1 MEFDIN
7 EAFEKLKEKGEALIS
22 FGKDKEVDTDKR
34 SSVEKYDE
42 FLKTSKVMDAAKKKD
57 QEAVESID
65 DTSTTET
72 VKEVLGKEE
81 KEDKKNK
88 EQSLEKKLANIEKVI
103 DKFSGAGTTTL
114 PSSKDLV
121 GSSSDNINVRPLDM
135 GQIQAKANQQE
146 YLKPS
151 SVPNDRIALLYKDL
165 EKYNLI

>member
-1 MEFDIN
+1 MEFDLDFI
-7 EAFEKLKEKGEALIS
+7 KEKFDGALAS
-22 FGKDKEVDTDKR
+22 FGKKEEVDTDER
-34 SSVEKYDE
+34 TSVEKYDE
-42 FLKTSKVMDAAKKKD
+42 FLKTSKVMDAAKTKD

-81 KEDKKNK
+81 VEDKKNK

-121 GSSSDNINVRPLDM
+121 SSSSDNINVRPLDM

>member
-1 MEFDIN
+1 MEFDLDFI
-7 EAFEKLKEKGEALIS
+7 KEKFDGALAS
-22 FGKDKEVDTDKR
+22 FGKKEEVDTDER
-34 SSVEKYDE
+34 TSVEKYDE
-42 FLKTSKVMDAAKKKD
+42 FLKTSKVMDAAKTKD

-81 KEDKKNK
+81 VEDKKNK

-121 GSSSDNINVRPLDM
+121 SSSSDNINVRPLDM

-151 SVPNDRIALLYKDL
+151 SVPNDRIALLYEDL
-165 EKYNLI
+165 KKYNLI

>member
-1 MEFDIN
+1 MEFDLDFI
-7 EAFEKLKEKGEALIS
+7 KEKFDGALAS
-22 FGKDKEVDTDKR
+22 FGKKEEVDTDER
-34 SSVEKYDE
+34 TSVEKYDE
-42 FLKTSKVMDAAKKKD
+42 FLKTSKVMDAAKTKD

-81 KEDKKNK
+81 VEDKKNK

-103 DKFSGAGTTTL
+103 DKFSGGKTTTL

-121 GSSSDNINVRPLDM
+121 NSSSGNINIKPLDM
-135 GQIQAKANQQE
+135 GQVQAKAAQAD

-151 SVPNDRIALLYKDL
+151 TVPEDRIALLYEDL
-165 EKYNLI
+165 KKYNLI

>member
-1 MEFDIN
+1 MEFDLDFI
-7 EAFEKLKEKGEALIS
+7 KEKFDGALAS
-22 FGKDKEVDTDKR
+22 FGKKEEVDTDER
-34 SSVEKYDE
+34 TSVEKYDE
-42 FLKTSKVMDAAKKKD
+42 FLKTSKIMDAAKTKD

-81 KEDKKNK
+81 VEDKKNK

-103 DKFSGAGTTTL
+103 DKFSGGGGNTVL

-121 GSSSDNINVRPLDM
+121 GNSNSNINIKPLDF
-135 GQIQAKANQQE
+135 GQVQAKAQQTE